1 MNGKE
6 TIVTAILATVL
17 LATILTITL
26 PIPAFA
32 LSRWNL
38 DEDPIPDSG
47 FANGGMVSPETD
59 SIDREEENRD
69 EDSTTA
75 TTDDEDGENSED
87 GDNSND
93 KKDSSHVANEDL
105 QACLSDAKG
114 EGSPTEQKVQDCI
127 ES

>member
-6 TIVTAILATVL
+6 TIVIVMLATAL
-17 LATILTITL
+17 LATILTITS
-26 PIPAFA
+26 PIPALA

-47 FANGGMVSPETD
+47 FANGDMVSPETE

-69 EDSTTA
+69 EDSITA
-75 TTDDEDGENSED
+75 TTDDEDGEDSED

-93 KKDSSHVANEDL
+93 KKDSSHVADGDL
-105 QACLSDAKG
+105 QACLSDAKE
-114 EGSPTEQKVQDCI
+114 EGSPTEQKVQDCM